1 MPEVQEDFRRMT
13 GVKKVEMRRAIAG
26 PVHRG
31 MTNGQTQSN
40 ILGESTSTELFINI
54 RQEITG
60 NFHRLMKTGKG
71 KTEDEKKSR
80 PMWPALPLKDW
91 RIQRHGPDWP
101 RPEWF

>member
-1 MPEVQEDFRRMT
+1 
-13 GVKKVEMRRAIAG
+13 
-26 PVHRG
+26 
-31 MTNGQTQSN
+31 
-40 ILGESTSTELFINI
+40 
-54 RQEITG
+54 
-60 NFHRLMKTGKG
+60 MKTGKG